1 MEQKYEKMSEKYK
14 LELKE
19 IQEELDLK
27 SNTSLQQ
34 TKDSNERIIQLE
46 SQIQKKTSIINT
58 LQMKLSE
65 LEEEFYAERQKN
77 NNSDEMIS
85 RVRAENEELRL
96 KINQMDIS
104 LNEIADDSKDKEEKL
119 FEFSGKI
126 YTLQLKLEAK
136 EHEIN
141 EKLEMLNS
149 EWVNKYEAMCEQY
162 EQRLELV

>member
-19 IQEELDLK
+19 IQEELDLR

-58 LQMKLSE
+58 LEMKLSE

-126 YTLQLKLEAK
+126 YTLQLKL
-136 EHEIN
+136 
-141 EKLEMLNS
+141 
-149 EWVNKYEAMCEQY
+149 
-162 EQRLELV
+162 